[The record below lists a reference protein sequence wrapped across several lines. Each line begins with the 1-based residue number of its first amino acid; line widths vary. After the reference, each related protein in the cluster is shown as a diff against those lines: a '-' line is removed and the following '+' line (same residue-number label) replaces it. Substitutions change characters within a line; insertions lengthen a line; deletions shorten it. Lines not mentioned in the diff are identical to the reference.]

1 MHYGFLLE
9 MLGIIAFA
17 SSGAMTAIK
26 KNMDIFGIIVLAVVT
41 ALGGG
46 MIRDIILGNT
56 PPKMFSDYSYTL
68 VAIMTAVA
76 LFLVFSFN
84 QHLLDSKFVPKYESI
99 MNIADAIGLGVFT
112 VSGIATAQSLGYE
125 STFLLIFVGMLTGI
139 GGGICRD
146 VLAKEIPY
154 IFIKQIYASA
164 SLLGAIIYLCCLNY
178 CTTLGAAV
186 ISVTITVILRL
197 LATHYRW
204 DLPKVR

>member
-68 VAIMTAVA
+68 VAIMTAIA
-76 LFLVFSFN
+76 LFLVFRFN

-164 SLLGAIIYLCCLNY
+164 SLLGAIVYLYCLNH